1 MLGGTSIISLL
12 MLVVGTC
19 IFMVAGLA
27 VCIAI
32 SIFCDSI
39 NLSGWADGI
48 AEKIIALVFVPILL
62 AARVVDVVLWIFV
75 PANIKYSLS
84 SKV

>member
-1 MLGGTSIISLL
+1 MFGTSIASLL

-19 IFMVAGLA
+19 LFMVAVLL

-32 SIFCDSI
+32 SIFCDTI
-39 NLSGWADGI
+39 NLGGAFDGI
-48 AEKIIALVFVPILL
+48 AEKVIALVFVPILL
-62 AARVVDVVLWIFV
+62 AGRVVDVFMWPFV

>member
-1 MLGGTSIISLL
+1 MLGTSIMSLL

-19 IFMVAGLA
+19 LFMVAGLA

-32 SIFCDSI
+32 SIFCDTM
-39 NLSGWADGI
+39 NLGGAFDGI
-48 AEKIIALVFVPILL
+48 AEKVIALIFVPILL
-62 AARVVDVVLWIFV
+62 AARVVDVVMWIFV